1 MLALRTIQPQ
11 DNQPL
16 ATVIRTV
23 MTEFKADPSTTILGD
38 PSLDHM
44 YENYQTAKAAYF
56 VAEDGQQLLGG
67 CGIKALDGSTEN
79 ICELQRLFLHPAARG
94 RGIGKQLM
102 ELCLQ
107 KAVEFGYA
115 EIYLETLQ
123 DMEAAKALYRQ
134 YGFRSICQPKGNTG
148 HGGCDVWMVKSL
160 KDTATSNIQEA

>member
-1 MLALRTIQPQ
+1 MIEIRAIQPG

-16 ATVIRTV
+16 AAVIRSV
-23 MTEFKADPSTTILGD
+23 MAEFKADPATTILSD
-38 PSLDHM
+38 PTLDHM
-44 YENYQTAKAAYF
+44 YENYQTAKAAYY
-56 VAEDGQQLLGG
+56 VAFSGKQLAGG

-94 RGIGKQLM
+94 KGIGKQLM

-107 KAVEFGYA
+107 KAVEFGYE

-123 DMEAAKALYRQ
+123 DMQSAKALYQQ
-134 YGFRSICQPKGNTG
+134 YGFQAICQPKGNTG

-160 KDTATSNIQEA
+160 REIARTGEV